1 MIMVKATFFESPLG
15 YLHRC
20 VFAGLDTNDRP
31 QWLMV
36 DQGDEMKTLHDYMV
50 ENLLKDEDIRMLCL
64 EGEPM
69 ESTTMALLFGAVL
82 QGYTLDYP
90 RIQAET
96 LQNLRRRGIE
106 WKREKLEL
114 GVHVYKY
121 YENVNHAD
129 AYRFCI
135 VCNGIGYVMGMDNF
149 KTMKDLMEAVRC
161 FLDALE
167 KGAGIGLRKELCSHD
182 VNLLNEMDEEDKKMF
197 DNF

>member
-1 MIMVKATFFESPLG
+1 MVKATFFESPFG
-15 YLHRC
+15 NLHRC

-36 DQGDEMKTLHDYMV
+36 DQGEEMKTLHDYMV
-50 ENLLKDEDIRMLCL
+50 ENLLKDEDIHMLCL

-106 WKREKLEL
+106 WKQEKLEL
-114 GVHVYKY
+114 GVRVYKY

-129 AYRFCI
+129 AYRFSI
-135 VCNGIGYVMGMDNF
+135 YCNDIGYVMGMDNF
-149 KTMKDLMEAVRC
+149 NTVKDLMEAVRC
-161 FLDALE
+161 FFDALE
-167 KGAGIGLRKELCSHD
+167 KGAGIGLRKELRFHD

-197 DNF
+197 DLIS

>member
-1 MIMVKATFFESPLG
+1 MVKATFFESPVG
-15 YLHRC
+15 CLHRC

-36 DQGDEMKTLHDYMV
+36 DQGEEMKTLHDYMV
-50 ENLLKDEDIRMLCL
+50 ENLLKDEDIHMLCL

-82 QGYTLDYP
+82 QGYSLDYP

-96 LQNLRRRGIE
+96 FQNLRRRGIE
-106 WKREKLEL
+106 WKQEKLEL
-114 GVHVYKY
+114 DIRVYKY
-121 YENVNHAD
+121 YEEVNHAD

-135 VCNGIGYVMGMDNF
+135 YCNDVGYVMGMDNF

-167 KGAGIGLRKELCSHD
+167 KGAGIGLRKKLRIHD

-197 DNF
+197 DLIS

>member
-1 MIMVKATFFESPLG
+1 MVKATFFESPIG

-36 DQGDEMKTLHDYMV
+36 DQGEEMMTLQNYMV
-50 ENLLKDEDIRMLCL
+50 RNLVKDEDIRMLCL

-90 RIQAET
+90 RIQTET
-96 LQNLRRRGIE
+96 LKNLRRRGIE
-106 WKREKLEL
+106 WKQEKLEL
-114 GVHVYKY
+114 GVHVFKY
-121 YENVNHAD
+121 YEKENHAD

-135 VCNGIGYVMGMDNF
+135 ECNGVGYVMGMDNF
-149 KTMKDLMEAVRC
+149 NTLKDLMEAVRC

-167 KGAGIGLRKELCSHD
+167 KGAGIGLRKKLRIHD

-197 DNF
+197 DLIS

>member
-1 MIMVKATFFESPLG
+1 MVKATFFESPFG
-15 YLHRC
+15 NLHRC

-36 DQGDEMKTLHDYMV
+36 DQGEEMMTLQNYMV
-50 ENLLKDEDIRMLCL
+50 RNLLKDEDIRMLCL

-106 WKREKLEL
+106 WKQEKLEL
-114 GVHVYKY
+114 GVHVFKY
-121 YENVNHAD
+121 YEKENHAD
-129 AYRFCI
+129 AYRFSI
-135 VCNGIGYVMGMDNF
+135 YCNDIGYVMGMDNF
-149 KTMKDLMEAVRC
+149 NTVKDLMEAVRC
-161 FLDALE
+161 FFDALE
-167 KGAGIGLRKELCSHD
+167 KGAGIGLRKKLCFHD

-197 DNF
+197 DKIV

>member
-1 MIMVKATFFESPLG
+1 MVKATFFENPVG

-36 DQGDEMKTLHDYMV
+36 DQGEEMMTLQNYMV
-50 ENLLKDEDIRMLCL
+50 RNLVKDEDIRMLCL

-106 WKREKLEL
+106 WKQEKLEL
-114 GVHVYKY
+114 GVYVYKY
-121 YENVNHAD
+121 YEKENHAD

-135 VCNGIGYVMGMDNF
+135 ECNGIGYVMGMDNF

-161 FLDALE
+161 FLEALE
-167 KGAGIGLRKELCSHD
+167 KGAGIGLRKKLRIHD

-197 DNF
+197 DLIS

>member
-1 MIMVKATFFESPLG
+1 MVKATFFENPVG
-15 YLHRC
+15 CLHRC

-36 DQGDEMKTLHDYMV
+36 DQGEEMKTLHDYMV
-50 ENLLKDEDIRMLCL
+50 ENLLKDEDIHMLCL

-82 QGYTLDYP
+82 QGYSLDYP

-96 LQNLRRRGIE
+96 FQNLRRRGIE
-106 WKREKLEL
+106 WKQEKLEL
-114 GVHVYKY
+114 DVRVFKY
-121 YENVNHAD
+121 YEEVNHAD
-129 AYRFCI
+129 AYRFSI
-135 VCNGIGYVMGMDNF
+135 YCNGIGYVMGMDNF
-149 KTMKDLMEAVRC
+149 NTMKDLMEAVRC

-167 KGAGIGLRKELCSHD
+167 KGAGIGLRKELYSHD

-197 DNF
+197 DLIS

>member
-1 MIMVKATFFESPLG
+1 MVKATFFESPVG
-15 YLHRC
+15 CLHRC
-20 VFAGLDTNDRP
+20 VFAGLDTNDKP

-36 DQGDEMKTLHDYMV
+36 DQGEEMKTLHDYMV
-50 ENLLKDEDIRMLCL
+50 RNLLKDEDIRMLCL

-82 QGYTLDYP
+82 QGYSLDYP

-96 LQNLRRRGIE
+96 FQNLRRRGIE
-106 WKREKLEL
+106 WKQEKLEL
-114 GVHVYKY
+114 GVHVFEY
-121 YENVNHAD
+121 YEKVNHAD
-129 AYRFCI
+129 EYRFCI
-135 VCNGIGYVMGMDNF
+135 ECNGIGHVMGMDNF

-167 KGAGIGLRKELCSHD
+167 KGAGIGLRKKLRVHD

-197 DNF
+197 DKIV

>member
-1 MIMVKATFFESPLG
+1 MVKAIFFENYDG
-15 YLHRC
+15 CLHRC

-36 DQGDEMKTLHDYMV
+36 DQGEEMMTLQNYMV
-50 ENLLKDEDIRMLCL
+50 RNLVKDEDIRMLCL

-82 QGYTLDYP
+82 QGYSLDYP

-96 LQNLRRRGIE
+96 FQNLRRRGIE
-106 WKREKLEL
+106 WKQEKLEL
-114 GVHVYKY
+114 NVRVYKY

-135 VCNGIGYVMGMDNF
+135 ECNGIGYVMGMDNF
-149 KTMKDLMEAVRC
+149 NTMKDLMEAVRC

-167 KGAGIGLRKELCSHD
+167 KGAGIGLRKKLRIHD

-197 DNF
+197 DLIS

>member
-1 MIMVKATFFESPLG
+1 MVKATFFENPVG
-15 YLHRC
+15 CLHRC

-36 DQGDEMKTLHDYMV
+36 DQGEEMKTLHDYMV

-82 QGYTLDYP
+82 QGYSLDYP

-96 LQNLRRRGIE
+96 FQNLRRRGIE
-106 WKREKLEL
+106 WKQEKLEL
-114 GVHVYKY
+114 DVRVFKY
-121 YENVNHAD
+121 YEEVNHAD
-129 AYRFCI
+129 AYRFSI
-135 VCNGIGYVMGMDNF
+135 YCNGIGYVMGMDNF
-149 KTMKDLMEAVRC
+149 NTMKDLMEAVRC

-167 KGAGIGLRKELCSHD
+167 KGAGIGLRKKLCFPRVS
-182 VNLLNEMDEEDKKMF
+182 LLNEMDEEDKKMF
-197 DNF
+197 DLIS

>member
-1 MIMVKATFFESPLG
+1 MVKAIFFENYDG
-15 YLHRC
+15 CLHRC
-20 VFAGLDTNDRP
+20 VFAGLDTNDKP

-36 DQGDEMKTLHDYMV
+36 DQGEEMMTLQNYMV
-50 ENLLKDEDIRMLCL
+50 RNLVKDEDIRMLCL

-82 QGYTLDYP
+82 QGYSLDYP

-96 LQNLRRRGIE
+96 FQNLRRRGIE
-106 WKREKLEL
+106 WKQEKLEL
-114 GVHVYKY
+114 NVRVYKY

-135 VCNGIGYVMGMDNF
+135 ECNGIGYVMGMDNF
-149 KTMKDLMEAVRC
+149 NTMKDLMEAVRC

-167 KGAGIGLRKELCSHD
+167 KGAGIGLRKKLRIHD

-197 DNF
+197 DLIS

>member
-1 MIMVKATFFESPLG
+1 MVKA
-15 YLHRC
+15 
-20 VFAGLDTNDRP
+20 P

-50 ENLLKDEDIRMLCL
+50 ENLLKDENIRMLCL

-129 AYRFCI
+129 AYRFYI
-135 VCNGIGYVMGMDNF
+135 VCNGIGYVMWMDNF

-167 KGAGIGLRKELCSHD
+167 KGAGIGLRKKLRSHE

-197 DNF
+197 DLIV

>member
-1 MIMVKATFFESPLG
+1 MVKATFFESHLG

-36 DQGDEMKTLHDYMV
+36 DQGEEMKTLHDYMV

-90 RIQAET
+90 RIQTET
-96 LQNLRRRGIE
+96 LKNLRRRGIE
-106 WKREKLEL
+106 WKQEKLEL
-114 GVHVYKY
+114 GVHVFKY
-121 YENVNHAD
+121 YEKENHAD
-129 AYRFCI
+129 EYRFCI
-135 VCNGIGYVMGMDNF
+135 ECNGFGYVMRMDNF

-161 FLDALE
+161 FFDALE
-167 KGAGIGLRKELCSHD
+167 KGAGIGLRKELRFHD

-197 DNF
+197 DKII

>member
-1 MIMVKATFFESPLG
+1 MVKATFFENPVG

-36 DQGDEMKTLHDYMV
+36 DQGEEMKTLHDYMV

-82 QGYTLDYP
+82 QGYSLDYP

-96 LQNLRRRGIE
+96 FQNLRRRGIE
-106 WKREKLEL
+106 WKQEKLEL
-114 GVHVYKY
+114 DVRVYKY
-121 YENVNHAD
+121 YEKENHAD
-129 AYRFCI
+129 AYRFSI
-135 VCNGIGYVMGMDNF
+135 YCNDIGYVMGMDNF
-149 KTMKDLMEAVRC
+149 NTVKDLMEAVRC
-161 FLDALE
+161 FFDALE
-167 KGAGIGLRKELCSHD
+167 KGAGIGLRKELRFHD
-182 VNLLNEMDEEDKKMF
+182 VNLLNEMDDEDKKMF
-197 DNF
+197 DKIV

>member
-1 MIMVKATFFESPLG
+1 MVKATFFENPVG

-36 DQGDEMKTLHDYMV
+36 DQGEEMKTLHDYMV
-50 ENLLKDEDIRMLCL
+50 ENLLKDEDIHMLCL

-82 QGYTLDYP
+82 QGYSLDYP

-96 LQNLRRRGIE
+96 FQNLRRRGIE
-106 WKREKLEL
+106 WKQEKLEL
-114 GVHVYKY
+114 DIRVYKY
-121 YENVNHAD
+121 YEEVNHAD

-135 VCNGIGYVMGMDNF
+135 ECNGIGYVMGMDNF
-149 KTMKDLMEAVRC
+149 NTVKDLMEAVRC
-161 FLDALE
+161 FFDALE
-167 KGAGIGLRKELCSHD
+167 KGAGIGLRKELRFHD
-182 VNLLNEMDEEDKKMF
+182 VNLLDEMDDENKKMF
-197 DNF
+197 DKIV

>member
-1 MIMVKATFFESPLG
+1 MVKATFFESHLG

-36 DQGDEMKTLHDYMV
+36 DQGEEMMTLQNYMV
-50 ENLLKDEDIRMLCL
+50 RNLVKDEDIRMLCL

-90 RIQAET
+90 RIQTET
-96 LQNLRRRGIE
+96 LKNLRRRGIE
-106 WKREKLEL
+106 WKQEKLEL
-114 GVHVYKY
+114 GVHVFKY
-121 YENVNHAD
+121 YEKENHAD
-129 AYRFCI
+129 EYRFCI

-167 KGAGIGLRKELCSHD
+167 QGAGIGLRKELRIHD

>member
-1 MIMVKATFFESPLG
+1 MVKAIFFENYDG
-15 YLHRC
+15 CLHRC

-36 DQGDEMKTLHDYMV
+36 DQGEEMKTLHDYMV
-50 ENLLKDEDIRMLCL
+50 ENLLKDEDIHMLCL

-82 QGYTLDYP
+82 QGYSLDYP

-96 LQNLRRRGIE
+96 FQNLRRRGIE
-106 WKREKLEL
+106 WKQEKLEL
-114 GVHVYKY
+114 DVRVYKY
-121 YENVNHAD
+121 YEIVNHAD

-135 VCNGIGYVMGMDNF
+135 YCNGIGYVMGMDNF

-167 KGAGIGLRKELCSHD
+167 KGAGIGLRKKLRIHD
-182 VNLLNEMDEEDKKMF
+182 VNLLNEMDDEDKKMF
-197 DNF
+197 DLIS

>member
-1 MIMVKATFFESPLG
+1 MVKAIFFENYDG
-15 YLHRC
+15 CLHRC

-36 DQGDEMKTLHDYMV
+36 DQGEEMMTLQNYMV
-50 ENLLKDEDIRMLCL
+50 RNLLKDEDIRMLCL

-96 LQNLRRRGIE
+96 FQNLRRRGIE
-106 WKREKLEL
+106 WKQEKLEL
-114 GVHVYKY
+114 GVHVFEY

-129 AYRFCI
+129 EYRFCI
-135 VCNGIGYVMGMDNF
+135 ECNGFGYVMGMDNF

-167 KGAGIGLRKELCSHD
+167 KGAGIGLRKELYSHD

-197 DNF
+197 DLIS

>member
-1 MIMVKATFFESPLG
+1 MVKATFFESPIG

-36 DQGDEMKTLHDYMV
+36 DQGEEMMTLQNYMV
-50 ENLLKDEDIRMLCL
+50 RNLVKDEDIRMLCL

-90 RIQAET
+90 RIQTET

-106 WKREKLEL
+106 WKQEKLEL
-114 GVHVYKY
+114 NVRVYKY

-129 AYRFCI
+129 AYRF
-135 VCNGIGYVMGMDNF
+135 DNF
-149 KTMKDLMEAVRC
+149 NTVKDLMEAVRC
-161 FLDALE
+161 FFDALE
-167 KGAGIGLRKELCSHD
+167 KGAGIGLRKKLCFHD

-197 DNF
+197 DKIV

>member
-1 MIMVKATFFESPLG
+1 MVKATFFESPIG

-36 DQGDEMKTLHDYMV
+36 DQGEEMMTLQNYMV
-50 ENLLKDEDIRMLCL
+50 RNLVKDEDIRMLCL

-90 RIQAET
+90 RIQTET
-96 LQNLRRRGIE
+96 LKNLRRRGIE
-106 WKREKLEL
+106 WKQEKLEL
-114 GVHVYKY
+114 GVHVFKY
-121 YENVNHAD
+121 YEKENHAD
-129 AYRFCI
+129 AYRFSI
-135 VCNGIGYVMGMDNF
+135 YCNDIGYVMGMDNF
-149 KTMKDLMEAVRC
+149 NTVKDLMEAVRC
-161 FLDALE
+161 FFDALE
-167 KGAGIGLRKELCSHD
+167 KGAGIGLRKKLCFHD

>member
-1 MIMVKATFFESPLG
+1 MVKAIFFENYDG
-15 YLHRC
+15 CLHRC

-36 DQGDEMKTLHDYMV
+36 DQGEEMMTLQNYMV
-50 ENLLKDEDIRMLCL
+50 RNLLKDEDIRMLCL

-106 WKREKLEL
+106 WKQEKLEL
-114 GVHVYKY
+114 GVYVYKY
-121 YENVNHAD
+121 YEKENHAD
-129 AYRFCI
+129 ACRFCI
-135 VCNGIGYVMGMDNF
+135 YCNGIGYVMGMDNF
-149 KTMKDLMEAVRC
+149 NTMKDLMEAVRC
-161 FLDALE
+161 FLEALE
-167 KGAGIGLRKELCSHD
+167 KGAGIGLRKKLRIHD

-197 DNF
+197 DLIS

>member
-1 MIMVKATFFESPLG
+1 MVKATFFESPIG

-36 DQGDEMKTLHDYMV
+36 DQGEEMMTLQNYMV
-50 ENLLKDEDIRMLCL
+50 RNLVKDEDIRMLCL

-90 RIQAET
+90 RIQTET
-96 LQNLRRRGIE
+96 LKNLRRRGIE
-106 WKREKLEL
+106 WKQEKLEL
-114 GVHVYKY
+114 GVHVFKY
-121 YENVNHAD
+121 YEKENHAD
-129 AYRFCI
+129 ACRFSI
-135 VCNGIGYVMGMDNF
+135 YCNDIGYVMGMDNF
-149 KTMKDLMEAVRC
+149 NTVKDLMEAVRC
-161 FLDALE
+161 FFDALE
-167 KGAGIGLRKELCSHD
+167 KGAGIGLRKKLRIHD

-197 DNF
+197 DKIV

>member
-1 MIMVKATFFESPLG
+1 MVKATFFESPVG
-15 YLHRC
+15 CLHRC

-36 DQGDEMKTLHDYMV
+36 DQGEEMKTLHDYMV
-50 ENLLKDEDIRMLCL
+50 ENLLKDEDIHMLCL

-82 QGYTLDYP
+82 QGYSLDYP

-96 LQNLRRRGIE
+96 FQNLRRRGIE
-106 WKREKLEL
+106 WKQEKLEL
-114 GVHVYKY
+114 DVRVYKY
-121 YENVNHAD
+121 YEEVNHAD

-135 VCNGIGYVMGMDNF
+135 YCNDVGYVMGMDNF
-149 KTMKDLMEAVRC
+149 NTMKDLMEAVRC

-167 KGAGIGLRKELCSHD
+167 KGAGIGLRKKLCFPRVS
-182 VNLLNEMDEEDKKMF
+182 LLNEMDEEDKKMF
-197 DNF
+197 DLIS

>member
-1 MIMVKATFFESPLG
+1 MVKATFFESPVG
-15 YLHRC
+15 CLHRC

-36 DQGDEMKTLHDYMV
+36 DQGEEMMTLQNYMV
-50 ENLLKDEDIRMLCL
+50 RNLLKDEDIRMLCL

-82 QGYTLDYP
+82 QGYPLDYP

-106 WKREKLEL
+106 WKQEELEL
-114 GVHVYKY
+114 GVRVYKY

-135 VCNGIGYVMGMDNF
+135 ECNGIGYVMGMDNF
-149 KTMKDLMEAVRC
+149 NTVKDLMEAVRC
-161 FLDALE
+161 FFDALE
-167 KGAGIGLRKELCSHD
+167 KGAGIGLRKKLRIHD

-197 DNF
+197 DKIV

>member
-1 MIMVKATFFESPLG
+1 MVKATFFESPIG

-20 VFAGLDTNDRP
+20 VFAGLDTNDKP

-36 DQGDEMKTLHDYMV
+36 DQGEEMMTLQNYMV
-50 ENLLKDEDIRMLCL
+50 RNLVKDEDIRMLCL

-106 WKREKLEL
+106 WKQEKLEL
-114 GVHVYKY
+114 GVRVYKY

-129 AYRFCI
+129 AYRFSI
-135 VCNGIGYVMGMDNF
+135 YCNDIGYVMGMDNF
-149 KTMKDLMEAVRC
+149 NTVKDLMEAVRC
-161 FLDALE
+161 FFDALE
-167 KGAGIGLRKELCSHD
+167 KGAGIGLRKKLCFHD
-182 VNLLNEMDEEDKKMF
+182 VNLLNEMDDENKKMF
-197 DNF
+197 DKIV